1 MERKQYKRAKEMSL
15 QARLKQVLKLHM
27 SGMSH
32 FAIART
38 LEYSIAQAKKDVA
51 TISHATR
58 EWEDLG
64 EHLKDTVART
74 GELLKTLKYQQDLLQ
89 AQLDWANE
97 WVIQL
102 DNFGQPLHV
111 KLPSG
116 ENGELL
122 YGPRDSRLSL
132 ALSGKI
138 TDLAEQQGK
147 LLGVYAKTMDVT
159 VKLEESERTTLLVLE
174 AIQESAPELQSKIV
188 RKLKALRAGQ
198 DKFSDV
204 EVEAI
209 EGEYEDLDTEKR
221 YLDA

>member
-1 MERKQYKRAKEMSL
+1 MARTQYKPAKELSL

-27 SGMSH
+27 MGMSH
-32 FAIART
+32 FSISREM
-38 LEYSIAQAKKDVA
+38 EYSVAQAKKDVA
-51 TISHATR
+51 IISHATR
-58 EWEDLG
+58 EWEDIG

-74 GELLKTLKYQQDLLQ
+74 GELLKTLKNQQDVLQ
-89 AQLDWANE
+89 KQLDFASE

-102 DNFGQPLHV
+102 DNFGQAIHV

-132 ALSGKI
+132 SLSSKI

-147 LLGVYAKTMDVT
+147 LLGVYSKTMDVT

-174 AIQESAPELQSKIV
+174 AIHEAAPELQSKIV
-188 RKLKALRAGQ
+188 RKLKAMRAGE
-198 DKFSDV
+198 DKFSNV

-209 EGEYEDLDTEKR
+209 EGEYEDVEQQR